1 MKEFMLIF
9 RSDPAKIPSGSP
21 EEMRAVTQRWMDWIA
36 GIAAQGK
43 LADRGNRL
51 EGAGRVVKNDII
63 TDGPFC
69 ELKEMVG
76 GYTLVRTALMEEAE
90 TIAKAC
96 PILSF
101 GGSVEVR
108 EISRLPLPEGSDRQ

>member
-1 MKEFMLIF
+1 MKEFLLIF

-21 EEMRAVTQRWMDWIA
+21 EEMRAITQKWMDWIA
-36 GIAAQGK
+36 GIAAQDK

-51 EGAGRVVKNDII
+51 ERTGRVLKADIT

-76 GYTLVRTALMEEAE
+76 GYTLVRTASMDEAE
-90 TIAKAC
+90 TIAKEC
-96 PILSF
+96 PVLSL
-101 GGSVEVR
+101 GGSVEIR
-108 EISRLPLPEGSDRQ
+108 EISRMSPAS

>member
-9 RSDPAKIPSGSP
+9 RSDPAKIPSGTP
-21 EEMRAVTQRWMDWIA
+21 EEMKAITQRWMDWIA
-36 GIAAQGK
+36 GIAAADK

-51 EGAGRVVKNDII
+51 ERTGRVIKADIT

-76 GYTLVRTALMEEAE
+76 GYTLIRAASTEEAE
-90 TIAKAC
+90 TIAKGC
-96 PILSF
+96 PVLSL

-108 EISRLPLPEGSDRQ
+108 EISRLSPAS